1 MLLNYKRTMPIKN
14 NHINVNVKNVIKL
27 DHNKKKTRRR
37 RKNKNNKNI
46 PIPLARPNNSVYNPN
61 AITYQTGVGGG
72 GGVGGSIQYPTSNKP
87 TYDMKP
93 RIGFGIDPNS
103 DTTSTNMTQQ
113 LLLEHQKK
121 NDDKTKKMLLDYNK
135 YIQESVS
142 AYHTNYYE
150 PLLREHNNL
159 QTDFNKNKINNYA
172 ILQQSP
178 LKETYINDFNID
190 DNLDPWA
197 DTDDDEKYSDNT
209 NPILASNNADKFSPR
224 PFENVTDPEKQNL
237 KDPAIPHNTNPIL
250 ASDNANNPINLPG
263 KQNLKDPAI
272 PHNTNPILA
281 SDNADNFLPRPF
293 ENNTDPDNAN
303 KFLPQPIDEFVT
315 NTLNNTNLKKHFEN
329 ELVDQQQPN
338 DDSVLEEVM
347 VPQYLSKVNNKDH
360 LKYINESYGLNIN
373 SKNLS
378 VALFKDKIKEKLKK
392 SNPSIKQSKI
402 IVNLP
407 ATKLTDNQIAE
418 GKKITKK

>member
-1 MLLNYKRTMPIKN
+1 
-14 NHINVNVKNVIKL
+14 
-27 DHNKKKTRRR
+27 
-37 RKNKNNKNI
+37 
-46 PIPLARPNNSVYNPN
+46 
-61 AITYQTGVGGG
+61 
-72 GGVGGSIQYPTSNKP
+72 
-87 TYDMKP
+87 
-93 RIGFGIDPNS
+93 
-103 DTTSTNMTQQ
+103 MTQQ

-121 NDDKTKKMLLDYNK
+121 NDDKTKKMFLDYNK

-142 AYHTNYYE
+142 AYHNSYYE

-178 LKETYINDFNID
+178 LKEAYINDFNID

-197 DTDDDEKYSDNT
+197 DTDDDENLSEKKNQKDPTIPYSDNT
-209 NPILASNNADKFSPR
+209 IDNFLTVHFDANSPINLPD
-224 PFENVTDPEKQNL
+224 KQNL
-237 KDPAIPHNTNPIL
+237 KDPAIPY
-250 ASDNANNPINLPG
+250 SD
-263 KQNLKDPAI
+263 
-272 PHNTNPILA
+272 NTNPILA
-281 SDNADNFLPRPF
+281 SDNADKFSPPPFGNFL
-293 ENNTDPDNAN
+293 TDH
-303 KFLPQPIDEFVT
+303 F
-315 NTLNNTNLKKHFEN
+315 NNTNLNKHFDEQ
-329 ELVDQQQPN
+329 LVDEDEN
-338 DDSVLEEVM
+338 DLPKNDAVLEEVM

-378 VALFKDKIKEKLKK
+378 VALFKDKIKQKLKE

-418 GKKITKK
+418 GEKITKK